1 MADKAK
7 QTAEAQTQEQVQEVS
22 LLDQILTEGK
32 MARDDY
38 QREQAKDMIGEF
50 VNQVMSGELTMSKNM
65 DVAINAR
72 IAEIDRVRPPRVQIT
87 YDVEV
92 GGAIELK
99 ELPFVVGV
107 MGDFVGKPEEPLPA
121 NKNRKFVEIDP
132 DNFNQV
138 MAGMKPRVAFSVEN
152 KMQNYGS
159 KVGVDLKFNNIED
172 FEPDNVV
179 QQVEPLRKLVEARQ
193 KLSDLRSKM
202 DGNDKLE
209 SILNDLISDA
219 DKQKQIS
226 DALGI
231 EKKEE

>member
-1 MADKAK
+1 MA
-7 QTAEAQTQEQVQEVS
+7 
-22 LLDQILTEGK
+22 
-32 MARDDY
+32 
-38 QREQAKDMIGEF
+38 
-50 VNQVMSGELTMSKNM
+50 SKES
-65 DVAINAR
+65 IQHK
-72 IAEIDRVRPPRVQIT
+72 IDRVRPPRVQIT

-121 NKNRKFVEIDP
+121 IKNRKFVEIDP

-138 MAGMKPRVAFSVEN
+138 MAGMKPRVAFSVDN
-152 KMQNYGS
+152 KLQDDGS
-159 KVGVDLKFNNIED
+159 KVGVDLKFSNIED
-172 FEPDNVV
+172 FEPDSIV

-193 KLSDLRSKM
+193 RLSDLRSKM

-209 SILNDLISDA
+209 SMLNDLIADA

>member
-1 MADKAK
+1 MA
-7 QTAEAQTQEQVQEVS
+7 
-22 LLDQILTEGK
+22 
-32 MARDDY
+32 
-38 QREQAKDMIGEF
+38 
-50 VNQVMSGELTMSKNM
+50 SKES
-65 DVAINAR
+65 IQHK
-72 IAEIDRVRPPRVQIT
+72 IDRVRPPRVQIT

-121 NKNRKFVEIDP
+121 IKNRKFVEIDP

-138 MAGMKPRVAFSVEN
+138 MAGMKPRVAFSVDN
-152 KMQNYGS
+152 KMQEDGS

-172 FEPDNVV
+172 FEPDNIV

-209 SILNDLISDA
+209 SMLNDIIGDA
-219 DKQKQIS
+219 EKQKQLS
-226 DALGI
+226 DALG
-231 EKKEE
+231 KKEE

>member
-1 MADKAK
+1 MA
-7 QTAEAQTQEQVQEVS
+7 
-22 LLDQILTEGK
+22 
-32 MARDDY
+32 
-38 QREQAKDMIGEF
+38 
-50 VNQVMSGELTMSKNM
+50 SKES
-65 DVAINAR
+65 IQHK
-72 IAEIDRVRPPRVQIT
+72 IDRVRPPRVQIT

-121 NKNRKFVEIDP
+121 IKNRKFVEIDP

-138 MAGMKPRVAFSVEN
+138 LAGMKPRVAFSVDN
-152 KMQNYGS
+152 KMQDDGS
-159 KVGVDLKFNNIED
+159 KIGVDLKFSNIED
-172 FEPDNVV
+172 FEPDAIV

-209 SILNDLISDA
+209 SMLNDIIADT
-219 DKQKQIS
+219 DKQKQLS